1 LPKGRIIRWGS
12 AAYETEAALGYER
25 AGVEKLGYSW
35 RLWQAGRAQ
44 PPLDEAEAL
53 IVHSSIP
60 VTAEVVRLFA
70 GQMIITTTSGH
81 DHIDLKA
88 CRQKGIYVVRLAQ
101 ARRDAVVSFCLGAMF
116 SLAHRLPHLMDAAR
130 GGHWA
135 RADLPE
141 IKPFDLLGRTVA
153 VVGLGV
159 IGRRMA
165 TLLSDMGITVLGID
179 PFQKMAGVRNCTLAQ
194 ALPVADVISLHCS
207 LSESSVGLLGR
218 EELLKVKPG
227 ALLINTAR
235 GPVLDLEAAIEL
247 VQGGY
252 LGGLAADVFDEEPF
266 VELEKARI
274 PGVLLTP
281 HAAGY
286 SLGLG
291 RRVAAGVI
299 NVLKAWDT
307 GQALP
312 YRLT

>member
-1 LPKGRIIRWGS
+1 LPKGRVIRWGS
-12 AAYETEAALGYER
+12 AAYETEAALGHER

-44 PPLDEAEAL
+44 PPLHEAEAL
-53 IVHSSIP
+53 VVHSGIP
-60 VTAEVVRLFA
+60 ISAEVVRAFK
-70 GQMIITTTSGH
+70 GQMIITTTSGY
-81 DHIDLKA
+81 DHIDLKP

-116 SLAHRLPHLMDAAR
+116 SLAHRLPTFMDAAR
-130 GGHWA
+130 AGHWA
-135 RADLPE
+135 RPELPE

-165 TLLSDMGITVLGID
+165 TMLSDMGITVLGVD

-194 ALPVADVISLHCS
+194 ALPIADVITLHCS
-207 LSESSVGLLGR
+207 LSESSQGLLGR

-227 ALLINTAR
+227 AIVINTAR
-235 GPVLDLEAAIEL
+235 GAVLDLDAAIEL
-247 VQGGY
+247 VKDGY
-252 LGGLAADVFDEEPF
+252 LGGVACDVFENEPYGG
-266 VELEKARI
+266 LEKARI

-286 SLGLG
+286 SIGLG